1 MSQKQQQQQQQKLYP
16 IIPIHLPYSSISQL
30 QNPTATEEKDD
41 ISLSSLSP
49 LANYL
54 THFIRALAAKDSIH
68 TSQQTGEILDLLRDP
83 QTKIETRKLKKTA
96 YTYRHIPQKIRESI
110 SAKRPTSLG
119 TSCGFS
125 EYGMIRIYLF
135 DEEDYGSKW
144 GFEKGDMVLDTRTHI
159 PPKHPPLTAK
169 NRTPKR
175 KPWEEEESEVAVG
188 FILPVESHCVLE
200 KMAASLDD
208 FVAISRMPLSC
219 VSVGRRV
226 ESNRAGG
233 LEAFPRW
240 NGVVVSPEILAA
252 LSPGGAIYQRLEEKW
267 GVRVAVERAAV
278 CPEVVENSGM
288 VLLSRIWW

>member
-1 MSQKQQQQQQQKLYP
+1 MSQQKQQSNKLYP
-16 IIPIHLPYSSISQL
+16 IIPIHLPYSSITKSQN
-30 QNPTATEEKDD
+30 QTATEDD
-41 ISLSSLSP
+41 DDVSLSSLSP
-49 LANYL
+49 FASYL
-54 THFIRALAAKDSIH
+54 THFIRALAAKDSIY
-68 TSQQTGEILDLLRDP
+68 TSQQTDEILALLEDP
-83 QTKIETRKLKKTA
+83 QTKIETRKLKKTT
-96 YTYRHIPQKIRESI
+96 YSYRHVPQKVRESI

-119 TSCGFS
+119 SSCGFA
-125 EYGMIRIYLF
+125 EYGLIRIYLF
-135 DEEDYGSKW
+135 DEEAYGRKW

-188 FILPVESHCVLE
+188 FILPVDTHCVLE

-208 FVAISRMPLSC
+208 FVAISLMPLSC
-219 VSVGRRV
+219 VSVGRIV

-240 NGVVVSPEILAA
+240 NGVVVSPEILEA
-252 LSPGGAIYQRLEEKW
+252 LSAPSGEIYRRLEEKW
-267 GVRVAVERAAV
+267 GVRLGVERAAV

-288 VLLSRIWW
+288 VLLKRIWW

>member
-1 MSQKQQQQQQQKLYP
+1 MSQQKQKSKNLYP

-30 QNPTATEEKDD
+30 PIPNPVEDD
-41 ISLSSLSP
+41 VSLSSLSP
-49 LANYL
+49 FANYL
-54 THFIRALAAKDSIH
+54 THFIRLLAAKNSIH
-68 TSQQTGEILDLLRDP
+68 DSQQTDEILALLQNP

-96 YTYRHIPQKIRESI
+96 YTYRHVPQKVRESI

-119 TSCGFS
+119 TSCGFA
-125 EYGMIRIYLF
+125 EYGLIRIYLF

-208 FVAISRMPLSC
+208 FVQISLMPLSC
-219 VSVGRRV
+219 VSVGRMV
-226 ESNRAGG
+226 ESNRGGG

-240 NGVVVSPEILAA
+240 NGVVVSPGILAA

-267 GVRVAVERAAV
+267 GVRLEVERAAV
-278 CPEVVENSGM
+278 CPEVVEDSGM
-288 VLLSRIWW
+288 ILLKRIWW

>member
-1 MSQKQQQQQQQKLYP
+1 MSQQQQQKLYP
-16 IIPIHLPYSSISQL
+16 IIPIHLPYSSISKT
-30 QNPTATEEKDD
+30 QNPPPQTETEEKDD
-41 ISLSSLSP
+41 ISLSSLPP

-68 TSQQTGEILDLLRDP
+68 TSQQTDEILALLQDP

-135 DEEDYGSKW
+135 DEEDYARKW

-159 PPKHPPLTAK
+159 PPQCAPLTAK

-208 FVAISRMPLSC
+208 FVAISLMPLSC

-240 NGVVVSPEILAA
+240 NGVVVSPGILAA
-252 LSPGGAIYQRLEEKW
+252 LMGPSGEIYQRLEEKW
-267 GVRVAVERAAV
+267 GVRLGVERAAV
-278 CPEVVENSGM
+278 CPEVVKNSGM

>member
-1 MSQKQQQQQQQKLYP
+1 MSQQKKQSKKLYP
-16 IIPIHLPYSSISQL
+16 IIPIHLPYSSISL
-30 QNPTATEEKDD
+30 IPNPTQTTIENDVP
-41 ISLSSLSP
+41 LSSLSP
-49 LANYL
+49 FANYL
-54 THFIRALAAKDSIH
+54 TRFIRALAAKNSIH
-68 TSQQTGEILDLLRDP
+68 TSQQTDEILALLQDP

-96 YTYRHIPQKIRESI
+96 YTYRHIPQKVRESI

-119 TSCGFS
+119 TSCGFA
-125 EYGMIRIYLF
+125 EYGLIRIYLF
-135 DEEDYGSKW
+135 DEEDYGRKL
-144 GFEKGDMVLDTRTHI
+144 GFEKGDMVLDTRTRI
-159 PPKHPPLTAK
+159 PPQNAPLTAK

-188 FILPVESHCVLE
+188 FILPVESHCVLD

-208 FVAISRMPLSC
+208 FVQISLMPLSC

-240 NGVVVSPEILAA
+240 NGVVVSPEILEA
-252 LSPGGAIYQRLEEKW
+252 LSEPSGEIYRRLEEKW
-267 GVRVAVERAAV
+267 GIRLEVERAKV

-288 VLLSRIWW
+288 ILLTRIWW